1 MKKIDNTR
9 SLVENAVHLTL
20 DLWDVILENKD
31 YDCWTGDD
39 AIEIITDLAVEF
51 EDYYYSHQ
59 DDGTMLELLRQF
71 EKEFLEK
78 RKNLMKEMKSCDLW
92 LDKIE
97 TTADRHGTPMFEFNH
112 IECDGT
118 DDGSYIAKEAEP
130 MDENADIM
138 FFDELSVYN
147 LEQIKNII
155 NEHLKS

>member
-9 SLVENAVHLTL
+9 SLIENAVHLTL

-51 EDYYYSHQ
+51 EDYYYSHK
-59 DDGTMLELLRQF
+59 DEGTMLELLRQF
-71 EKEFLEK
+71 EKEFLDK

-97 TTADRHGTPMFEFNH
+97 TTTGRHGNPMFEFNH
-112 IECDGT
+112 VDCDGT
-118 DDGSYIAKEAEP
+118 DDGSYIAKETES
-130 MDENADIM
+130 MDEDADIM